1 VIFMIHPTK
10 IMHLDHG
17 IHDSHSRFV
26 ALAEPPTQDVNCIL
40 LLLILLLPFE
50 DNIFFSALSAD
61 FPVLNNNKSD
71 LHFPQCCA
79 LDISLQSLAESP
91 SWGVWDVIAK
101 LPLTLYS
108 KLFGPCF
115 DKRLYRRIDRRS
127 LLTAGLGAISQKH
140 PKSSMNATL
149 ASDLLEILSE
159 LDFGWFLNSKGS
171 QTDDICSYCL
181 VYNKCT
187 MIAISL

>member
-79 LDISLQSLAESP
+79 LDISLQSLAVTFL
-91 SWGVWDVIAK
+91 G
-101 LPLTLYS
+101 
-108 KLFGPCF
+108 
-115 DKRLYRRIDRRS
+115 
-127 LLTAGLGAISQKH
+127 GLGCHCEIAPHPILEAIQ
-140 PKSSMNATL
+140 TL
-149 ASDLLEILSE
+149 
-159 LDFGWFLNSKGS
+159 F
-171 QTDDICSYCL
+171 
-181 VYNKCT
+181 
-187 MIAISL
+187 